1 MSAVD
6 LSAPKVLACDLR
18 TTSSAFGSLR
28 ASALVDGDIDDDDDD
43 GGGDSTPPQG
53 EEDARRGDVVDRN
66 DSATFTK
73 TCVSAMKATNAKR

>member
-28 ASALVDGDIDDDDDD
+28 ASALVDGDIDDDDG
-43 GGGDSTPPQG
+43 GGGDPTPPQG

-73 TCVSAMKATNAKR
+73 TCISAMKATNAKR

>member
-28 ASALVDGDIDDDDDD
+28 ASALVDGDIDDDDD
-43 GGGDSTPPQG
+43 GGGDPTPPQG
-53 EEDARRGDVVDRN
+53 EDDARRGDVVDRN
-66 DSATFTK
+66 DSAIFTT
-73 TCVSAMKATNAKR
+73 TCISAMKATNAKR